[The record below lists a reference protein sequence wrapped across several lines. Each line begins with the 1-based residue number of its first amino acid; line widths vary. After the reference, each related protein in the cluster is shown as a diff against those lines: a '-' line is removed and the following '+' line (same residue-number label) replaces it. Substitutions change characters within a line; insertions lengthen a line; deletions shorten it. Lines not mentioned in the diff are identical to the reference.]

1 MTPMIKRMILYGA
14 GAAIVVGAVVFSE
27 SEWLRPLTRPRTAAQ
42 RQSDVDRAV
51 ARDQADLAILLIG
64 NSHVQAGDPGQRM
77 VECFARAESSASVYL
92 DACAIGNG
100 YMENHLQSDRT
111 LAAINEGGWDVV
123 VLQGQKYSTSG
134 RYSYPIDACVEIGQR
149 IASGGA
155 RVILFPEWGQMGNQG
170 EARRVQSIHEEIAPR
185 IPATIA
191 PVGLA
196 WDIAIARNSLLRLHA
211 SDGNH
216 SSDLGGY
223 LTGLV
228 LYTAISDR
236 DPRGLPAPEDLDVD
250 AATIE
255 LLQSSAWEAVHGSSG
270 E

>member
-1 MTPMIKRMILYGA
+1 MTPMAKRVILYGA
-14 GAAIVVGAVVFSE
+14 GAAIVVAAVVFSE
-27 SEWLRPLTRPRTAAQ
+27 TEWLRPLTHPRTAAQ
-42 RQSDVDRAV
+42 RRSDAHRAV
-51 ARDQADLAILLIG
+51 AKDQADLAILLIG
-64 NSHVQAGDPGQRM
+64 NSHVQAGDPGQRL
-77 VECFARAESSASVYL
+77 VECFARSASNTSVYL

-100 YMENHLQSDRT
+100 YMENHLRSDRT
-111 LAAINEGGWDVV
+111 LAAIDEGGWDVV

-149 IASGGA
+149 IANVGA
-155 RVILFPEWGQMGNQG
+155 RIILFPEWGQVGNPD
-170 EARRVQSIHEEIAPR
+170 EARHVQSIHEQIAPL

-196 WDIAIARNSLLRLHA
+196 WDIAIARDTSLPLHA

-228 LYTAISDR
+228 LFATISDQ
-236 DPRGLPAPEDLDVD
+236 DPRGLPAPDGLEVD
-250 AATIE
+250 RVTID
-255 LLQSSAWEAVHGSSG
+255 LLQSAAWEAVHPSG
-270 E
+270 GE